1 MTMHHY
7 THILFCAD
15 LSEHSMISAQR
26 ALDLA
31 AKFGT
36 KLTMMHVV
44 ESLPAYASGYLGV
57 ADVEREL
64 VETAKEEMKKLAAK
78 LNIPADRQILVIGN
92 PALEVFTKAEEL
104 GVDLIVV
111 GSHEKHGLGRL
122 LGSNAGGIL
131 HKAHC
136 DVLTV
141 KIQTE

>member
-1 MTMHHY
+1 MHQY
-7 THILFCAD
+7 KHIMFCAD
-15 LSEHSMISAQR
+15 LSEHSLITAQR
-26 ALDLA
+26 AINLA
-31 AKFGT
+31 EKYSAK
-36 KLTMMHVV
+36 LSIIHVV

-64 VETAKEEMKKLAAK
+64 IDTAKIELKKLSAK
-78 LNIPADRQILVIGN
+78 FNIPAEQQVLVVGN
-92 PALEVFTKAEEL
+92 PALEVFAQAKEL

-122 LGSNAGGIL
+122 LGSNASGIL

-141 KIQTE
+141 KIQADT

>member
-1 MTMHHY
+1 MHSY

-15 LSEHSMISAQR
+15 LSEHSIISAHR
-26 ALDLA
+26 AIELA
-31 AKFGT
+31 KKFSA
-36 KLTMMHVV
+36 KLTMIHVV

-64 VETAKEEMKKLAAK
+64 LETAKKEMKKIATT
-78 LNIPADRQILVIGN
+78 LNIPSENQILVIGN
-92 PALEVFTKAEEL
+92 PAMEIFSKAESL

-111 GSHEKHGLGRL
+111 GSHEKHGLDRL

-141 KIQTE
+141 KIQAE

>member
-1 MTMHHY
+1 MHSY
-7 THILFCAD
+7 THIMFCAD
-15 LSEHSMISAQR
+15 LSEHSLISAHR
-26 ALDLA
+26 AIELA
-31 AKFGT
+31 KKFSA

-64 VETAKEEMKKLAAK
+64 IDTAKKEMKKIGAT
-78 LNIPADRQILVIGN
+78 LNIPSENQVLVVGN
-92 PALEVFTKAEEL
+92 PALEIFNKAEAL
-104 GVDLIVV
+104 GVDLIVI

-141 KIQTE
+141 KIQAE

>member
-1 MTMHHY
+1 MHSY
-7 THILFCAD
+7 THIMFCTD
-15 LSEHSMISAQR
+15 LSEHSLISAHR
-26 ALDLA
+26 AIELA
-31 AKFGT
+31 KKFSA
-36 KLTMMHVV
+36 KLTMIHVV

-64 VETAKEEMKKLAAK
+64 VDTAKKEMKKIGAT
-78 LNIPADRQILVIGN
+78 LNIPSENQVLVVGN
-92 PALEVFTKAEEL
+92 PALEIFNKAEAL
-104 GVDLIVV
+104 GVDLIVI

-141 KIQTE
+141 KIQAE

>member
-1 MTMHHY
+1 MHSY
-7 THILFCAD
+7 THIMFCAD
-15 LSEHSMISAQR
+15 LSEHSLISAHR
-26 ALDLA
+26 AIELA
-31 AKFGT
+31 TKFSA
-36 KLTMMHVV
+36 KLTMIHVV

-64 VETAKEEMKKLAAK
+64 IDTAKKEMKKIGTT
-78 LNIPADRQILVIGN
+78 LNIPSENQVLIVGN
-92 PALEVFTKAEEL
+92 PALEIFSKAEAL

-122 LGSNAGGIL
+122 LGSNASGIL

-141 KIQTE
+141 KIQTD

>member
-1 MTMHHY
+1 MNPY
-7 THILFCAD
+7 KHILLCAD
-15 LSEHSMISAQR
+15 LSEHSMISAHR

-31 AKFGT
+31 AKFGA
-36 KLTMMHVV
+36 KLSLMHVV

-64 VETAKEEMKKLAAK
+64 VDTAKEEMKKLAAQ
-78 LNIPADRQILVIGN
+78 LNIPVSQQILVIGN
-92 PALEVFTKAEEL
+92 PALEVFSKAAEL

-122 LGSNAGGIL
+122 LGSNASGIL

-141 KIQTE
+141 KIQTEH

>member
-1 MTMHHY
+1 MHSY

-15 LSEHSMISAQR
+15 LSEHSLVSAHR
-26 ALDLA
+26 AIELA
-31 AKFGT
+31 KKFSA

-64 VETAKEEMKKLAAK
+64 IDTAKKEMKKIGAT
-78 LNIPADRQILVIGN
+78 LNIPNENQVLVVGN
-92 PALEVFTKAEEL
+92 PALEIFSKAEAL

-122 LGSNAGGIL
+122 LGSNASGIL

>member
-1 MTMHHY
+1 MHSY
-7 THILFCAD
+7 THVMFCAD
-15 LSEHSMISAQR
+15 LSEHSLISAHR
-26 ALDLA
+26 AMELA
-31 AKFGT
+31 KKFSA
-36 KLTMMHVV
+36 KLTIMHVV

-64 VETAKEEMKKLAAK
+64 IDTAKKEMKKFAAT
-78 LNIPADRQILVIGN
+78 LNISSENQVLVVGN
-92 PALEVFTKAEEL
+92 PALEIFSKAEAL

-122 LGSNAGGIL
+122 LGSNASGIL

-141 KIQTE
+141 KIQED

>member
-1 MTMHHY
+1 MSFY

-15 LSEHSMISAQR
+15 LSEHSLISAHR
-26 ALDLA
+26 ALELA
-31 AKFGT
+31 KKFSA

-64 VETAKEEMKKLAAK
+64 LETAKKEMKKIAAT
-78 LNIPADRQILVIGN
+78 LNIPSENQILVIGN
-92 PALEVFTKAEEL
+92 PAMEIFSKAETL
-104 GVDLIVV
+104 KADLIVV
-111 GSHEKHGLGRL
+111 GSHEKHGLGRF
-122 LGSNAGGIL
+122 LGSNASGIL

-141 KIQTE
+141 KVQAE

>member
-1 MTMHHY
+1 MHSY

-15 LSEHSMISAQR
+15 LSEHSLISAHR
-26 ALDLA
+26 AIELA
-31 AKFGT
+31 KKFSA
-36 KLTMMHVV
+36 KLTIMHVV

-64 VETAKEEMKKLAAK
+64 LETAKKEMKKISAA
-78 LNIPADRQILVIGN
+78 LNIPAENQILVIGN
-92 PALEVFTKAEEL
+92 PSTEIFNKAEEL

-141 KIQTE
+141 KVQTE

>member
-1 MTMHHY
+1 MHSY

-15 LSEHSMISAQR
+15 LSEHSIISAHR
-26 ALDLA
+26 AIELA
-31 AKFGT
+31 KKFSA

-64 VETAKEEMKKLAAK
+64 LETAKKEMKKISTT
-78 LNIPADRQILVIGN
+78 LNIPSENQILVIGN
-92 PALEVFTKAEEL
+92 PAMEIFGKAETL

-122 LGSNAGGIL
+122 LGSNASGIL

-141 KIQTE
+141 KIQAE